1 MGVFDTPASL
11 HITIRVG
18 AKGIEVMIRGVLGIM
33 TRDALGILVT
43 RDMTRTGAISVDR
56 GRVLLLLPEIPY
68 NLLLMSL
75 ILPSL
80 LDIRRFLKLPDP
92 RR

>member
-1 MGVFDTPASL
+1 MPASL
-11 HITIRVG
+11 RITIR
-18 AKGIEVMIRGVLGIM
+18 ADEKGIEVMIRGALGIM

-80 LDIRRFLKLPDP
+80 LDIRRFLNLPDL
-92 RR
+92 RQ

>member
-1 MGVFDTPASL
+1 MGVFDTPVSL

-33 TRDALGILVT
+33 TRDVLGILVT
-43 RDMTRTGAISVDR
+43 RDMIRTGAISVDR

-80 LDIRRFLKLPDP
+80 LDIRRFLNLPDL